1 VPDEEVHDDTEEMTE
16 ETIEE
21 TAEEQ
26 VNVREVRAA
35 SRDDLPPADSTPRQA
50 NPDGHKFLE
59 DVKLRLSA
67 DLGSTQLTIRD
78 ILALEPGSMVEL
90 DKLAGEMIDVC
101 VQDTYLGKGEVMVI
115 TDSLGVR
122 LTEIGGT
129 RENEEAVDQSEA
141 S

>member
-1 VPDEEVHDDTEEMTE
+1 MPDEEVHDDAEEMNE
-16 ETIEE
+16 EVNEE
-21 TAEEQ
+21 E
-26 VNVREVRAA
+26 VHVREVRTA

-67 DLGSTQLTIRD
+67 DLGGTNLTIRD
-78 ILALEPGSMVEL
+78 ILVLGPGSMVEL

-101 VQDTYLGKGEVMVI
+101 VQDTFLGKGEVMVI

-129 RENEEAVDQSEA
+129 HENQEVVDRPDA

>member
-1 VPDEEVHDDTEEMTE
+1 MPDEEVHEDAEEMNE
-16 ETIEE
+16 EVNEE
-21 TAEEQ
+21 K
-26 VNVREVRAA
+26 VNVREVQAA

-67 DLGSTQLTIRD
+67 DLGSTNLTVRD
-78 ILALEPGSMVEL
+78 ILVLEPGSMVEL

-101 VQDTYLGKGEVMVI
+101 VQDTFLGKGEVMVI

-122 LTEIGGT
+122 LTEIGGAHG
-129 RENEEAVDQSEA
+129 NEEVGDRPDA